1 MIRIAIVEDDTV
13 IRDLIRDFLRGQDE
27 FESVSC
33 FGSVEDFLRSEEA
46 PFQVVLLDIELPGM
60 SGLEG
65 AFKIK
70 QETPDTDILMLTV
83 YDDKD
88 RIFRA
93 LQGGASGYL
102 LKSTSLPKLKTAIL
116 EMLQGGAPMSPVIAK
131 KVITYFSGLP
141 VSPDKT
147 NLQQLTA
154 REKEVSLLLIEGNTY
169 KQVAYHLHISTDTV
183 RQHIK
188 NIYRKLQINS
198 RVQLIREFRN

>member
-1 MIRIAIVEDDTV
+1 
-13 IRDLIRDFLRGQDE
+13 
-27 FESVSC
+27 
-33 FGSVEDFLRSEEA
+33 
-46 PFQVVLLDIELPGM
+46 
-60 SGLEG
+60 
-65 AFKIK
+65 
-70 QETPDTDILMLTV
+70 
-83 YDDKD
+83 
-88 RIFRA
+88 
-93 LQGGASGYL
+93 
-102 LKSTSLPKLKTAIL
+102 
-116 EMLQGGAPMSPVIAK
+116 MLQGGAPMSPVIAK

-198 RVQLIREFRN
+198 RVQLIREFRNYPL

>member
-1 MIRIAIVEDDTV
+1 MIRIAIIEDDAV
-13 IRDLIRDFLRGQDE
+13 IRDLIRDFLRAQEE
-27 FESVSC
+27 FESVTS
-33 FGSVEDFLRSEEA
+33 FGSVEEFLQAEEML
-46 PFQVVLLDIELPGM
+46 FEVLLLDIELPGM

-70 QETPDTDILMLTV
+70 QKHPEMDILMLTV

-88 RIFRA
+88 RVFRA

-102 LKSTSLPKLKTAIL
+102 LKSVSLPKLKAAIL
-116 EMLQGGAPMSPVIAK
+116 EMRQGGAPMSPVIAK
-131 KVITYFSGLP
+131 KVITYFSSL
-141 VSPDKT
+141 SASRDNT
-147 NLQQLTA
+147 NLHQLTS